1 MARAVLLRWAEACVV
16 LSFLAHVVVVP
27 GVKVEE
33 SFSLTAVR
41 DVVVH
46 GLDQPL
52 RYDHVEFK
60 GAVPRSFIAPIAL
73 AAAAS
78 LPLKALSA
86 LELVRTGLEAQ
97 LIVRLTL
104 ALASALSVVF
114 LSRSVRAAYGT
125 KVAKYFLVLAATQF
139 HVPYWAG
146 RTLPNM
152 LAFPLVQIALALF
165 VCPPALSSISSP
177 RRSTRLHLL
186 SAFSLLT
193 FTAVVIR
200 LELAALV
207 APFALEHL
215 ARGLVGVREL
225 LVTGV
230 GSAAASIALSV
241 IVDSYYWQSPTW
253 LWPEGQAF
261 LFNVVEGKSAD
272 WGVSPA
278 SYYFVSALPKLL
290 HVSLVPATFS
300 LFSDRRTRRLV
311 LPCLAFVAV
320 LSALEHKEWRF
331 VVYVVPALTVAAAAG
346 VVAVGALTAS
356 PLVRRLLLLSLLALN
371 TAQTLLGLAASAPNY
386 PGADALAFLEAHLGA
401 TPSSSHSAAAW
412 RVHVGPAAKMTGAS
426 NFLLLD
432 SALAR
437 RTEGGD
443 SASSRAW
450 YLAPQEDEEALK
462 RAAAVVYDRAEPP
475 APWASY
481 DFALVGAASQRVDE
495 ALPHGAEVLYT
506 ASEFGGWDVRALLRG
521 GWREVRRRKDAV
533 RVVQLPGRE
542 RGSE

>member
-1 MARAVLLRWAEACVV
+1 MARAPLLRWAESCVV
-16 LSFLAHVVVVP
+16 LSFLAHVVIVP

-52 RYDHVEFK
+52 RYDHVEFE
-60 GAVPRSFIAPIAL
+60 GAVPRSFVAPIAL

-78 LPLKALSA
+78 LPLKAASA

-114 LSRSVRAAYGT
+114 LSRSVRAAYGA

-139 HVPYWAG
+139 HVPFWAG

-193 FTAVVIR
+193 FTAVVVR

-241 IVDSYYWQSPTW
+241 VVDSYFWQSPTW
-253 LWPEGQAF
+253 LWPEGEAF

-278 SYYFVSALPKLL
+278 SYYFLSALPKLL
-290 HVSLVPATFS
+290 HLSLLPAFFS

-311 LPCLAFVAV
+311 MPCLAFVAV

-331 VVYVVPALTVAAAAG
+331 VVYAVPALTVGAAAG

-356 PLVRRLLLLSLLALN
+356 PLIRRLLLLSLLALN
-371 TAQTLLGLAASAPNY
+371 ALQTLLGLAASTHNY
-386 PGADALAFLEAHLGA
+386 PGADALAFLKAHLGA
-401 TPSSSHSAAAW
+401 SASGQPS
-412 RVHVGPAAKMTGAS
+412 RVHVGTAAKMTGAS
-426 NFLLLD
+426 NFLVLD
-432 SALAR
+432 SAFALPSANGG
-437 RTEGGD
+437 EGG
-443 SASSRAW
+443 APSRAW
-450 YLAPQEDEEALK
+450 YLAPAPESE
-462 RAAAVVYDRAEPP
+462 RPVVVYDRAEPP

-481 DFALVGAASQRVDE
+481 DFALVGADE
-495 ALPHGAEVLYT
+495 ALPPGAETMYT
-506 ASEFGGWDVRALLRG
+506 ASEFGGWDVRALLRVREG
-521 GWREVRRRKDAV
+521 RWREVRRARDAV
-533 RVVQLPGRE
+533 RVVRLPRGE
-542 RGSE
+542 RGAA

>member
-1 MARAVLLRWAEACVV
+1 MARALLLRWAEACVV
-16 LSFLAHVVVVP
+16 LSLVAHVVVVP

-46 GLDQPL
+46 GLDQPQ
-52 RYDHVEFK
+52 RFDHVEFE

-73 AAAAS
+73 AAVAL
-78 LPLKALSA
+78 LPFKALSA

-114 LSRSVRAAYGT
+114 LSRSVRAAYGA

-146 RTLPNM
+146 RTLPNV

-165 VCPPALSSISSP
+165 VCSPSLSSISNP

-225 LVTGV
+225 VVTGV
-230 GSAAASIALSV
+230 VSAAASLALSV
-241 IVDSYYWQSPTW
+241 VVDSYFWQSPTW

-278 SYYFVSALPKLL
+278 SYYFLSALPKLL
-290 HVSLVPATFS
+290 HLSLLPAALS
-300 LFSDRRTRRLV
+300 IFSDRRTRRLV
-311 LPCLAFVAV
+311 IPCLAFVAV
-320 LSALEHKEWRF
+320 LSGLEHKEWRF

-356 PLVRRLLLLSLLALN
+356 PLVRRLVLLSLLSLNAL
-371 TAQTLLGLAASAPNY
+371 QTLLGLAASAPNY
-386 PGADALAFLEAHLGA
+386 PGADALAFLEAHALLPA
-401 TPSSSHSAAAW
+401 TTPRAPQHDPW
-412 RVHVGPAAKMTGAS
+412 RVHVGTAAKMTGAS
-426 NFLLLD
+426 NFVVLD
-432 SALAR
+432 SARAR
-437 RTEGGD
+437 RAGDGGGD
-443 SASSRAW
+443 GDGPSSGAW
-450 YLAPQEDEEALK
+450 YLAPLVPAE
-462 RAAAVVYDRAEPP
+462 RHAAVVVYDRAEPR

-481 DFALVGAASQRVDE
+481 DFALVAADE
-495 ALPHGAEVLYT
+495 ALPPDAEVLYT
-506 ASEFGGWDVRALLRG
+506 ASEFGGWDGGALLRG
-521 GWREVRRRKDAV
+521 EWGKVSRRRDAV
-533 RVVQLPGRE
+533 RVVRLP
-542 RGSE
+542 RGE